1 MSIDDDTGRALLA
14 RHQHRRIALEG
25 SCNCRD
31 LGGLRTARGG
41 RTRHGRVFRSDAL
54 ATLTDSDR
62 ATLADLDIRTVY
74 DLRTDEERQRAPNLL
89 HEETPRQQALGFLPR
104 GNPEMFVAIN
114 AGQLSPAAARAQMC
128 AQYERLALDHT
139 DLLGR
144 MYRGMLAPNGAP
156 ALFHCASGKDR
167 TGVGSAFLLLAVG
180 VERDEVFE
188 DYLISHYQRRA
199 IDLFSGN
206 APDDAVF
213 EIMSAREEYLAA
225 ALAAIDR
232 EFGSFD
238 AFAARSLGFSVAER
252 DALCAL
258 LVE

>member
-1 MSIDDDTGRALLA
+1 MSTIDETGRALLA

-31 LGGLRTARGG
+31 LGGLRTTQGG
-41 RTRHGRVFRSDAL
+41 RTRRGRVFRSDAL

-62 ATLADLDIRTVY
+62 ARLADLGIRTVY

-89 HEETPRQQALGFLPR
+89 HEEAPRQQALGFLPR
-104 GNPEMFVAIN
+104 GNPEMFAAIN
-114 AGQLSPAAARAQMC
+114 AGELSPAAARAQMC

-144 MYRGMLAPNGAP
+144 MYRGILAPGGAP

-167 TGVGSAFLLLAVG
+167 TGVGSAFLLLTVG
-180 VERDEVFE
+180 VARDEVFE

-199 IDLFSGN
+199 LDMFSGS
-206 APDDAVF
+206 APDAAVY

-225 ALAAIDR
+225 ALDAIDR

-238 AFAARSLGFSVAER
+238 AFATRSLGFTTAER
-252 DALCAL
+252 DALGAL
-258 LVE
+258 LIE